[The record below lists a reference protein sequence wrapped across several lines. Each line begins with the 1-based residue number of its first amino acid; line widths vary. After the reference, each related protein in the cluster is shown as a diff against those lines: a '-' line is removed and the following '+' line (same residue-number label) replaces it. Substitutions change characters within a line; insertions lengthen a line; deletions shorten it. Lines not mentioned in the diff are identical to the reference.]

1 MSCGRD
7 YCGCKKDEE
16 QRHGPYY
23 YWSRLQRGKLV
34 NQLLS
39 PAQAQ
44 IVKQAIINYRAI
56 KRILRSW
63 ERETIK
69 VLQAS
74 KDAPRR

>member
-23 YWSRLQRGKLV
+23 YWNRLQKGKLLS
-34 NQLLS
+34 QLLS

-44 IVKQAIINYRAI
+44 IVKQAIDNHWAI

-74 KDAPRR
+74 KDADRR